1 MPDKRWIQ
9 KKVNQSYT
17 DILNPLP
24 DTLKRIDGRYNDVIN
39 ILADKIED
47 QILEVQRTL
56 NLSHS

>member
-1 MPDKRWIQ
+1 M
-9 KKVNQSYT
+9 NQSYT